1 MEISKIKSA
10 RDRAF
15 AAYQDALEAQSL
27 GMKGRTLTRQNI
39 SALRSEF
46 EYWDKR
52 LSTATRGGGRQF
64 SLVRFRE

>member
-1 MEISKIKSA
+1 MEISEIKSA

-52 LSTATRGGGRQF
+52 LFTATRGGGRQF

>member
-1 MEISKIKSA
+1 MNIEEIKVA

-27 GMKGRTLTRQNI
+27 GMKGRTLTRQSI
-39 SALRSEF
+39 SALRAEF

-52 LSTATRGGGRQF
+52 LAAATSGGGRQF